1 MSITFSNTIKC
12 SGNAAYSPNDKYFA
26 VTRSLDL
33 LIYETATL
41 KQVNKFSFCDYIEKI
56 QWSNDSN
63 LILIGLFKRGIVE
76 VKQIKKPEWIC
87 RLDDGL
93 IGISSAIFS
102 PDSRN
107 VITVSENNIKMT
119 IWSLSNKTTSYIPF
133 PKFSKKG
140 IAFTSNGN
148 FMALA
153 MKSTTQDEI
162 AVYYLGNW
170 SPLSKFQTKTED
182 LQDIKWSYDNSSILV
197 LESPLLCKVLVYTP
211 VGDLLYEIEPYQFK
225 LGIRNLSLSPNG
237 RFITLGC
244 YDQSTKI
251 YNNISYTLIKNF
263 EHNDQNECFNNNKV
277 NYFKEEGIG
286 KSQYVTLNPPVK
298 VENILPHFSDTK
310 PKIGIRK
317 IEYSYD
323 SNFMA
328 TKNDNM
334 PNVLFIWE
342 MMGMN
347 LHTVIIQSKEIVDFK
362 WSPTFHILFIVTG
375 NNKLYYFTLDSIFV
389 ADLPSTFLPTE
400 IKWNSNGNK
409 FMLKDNNFMVIGD
422 FDSGYNQ
429 EEEEINNEENQPN
442 QEEENK
448 NNDNIPVQ

>member
-1 MSITFSNTIKC
+1 MRICRLFVFTNTIKC

-170 SPLSKFQTKTED
+170 SPLSKFQTKTE
-182 LQDIKWSYDNSSILV
+182 S
-197 LESPLLCKVLVYTP
+197 
-211 VGDLLYEIEPYQFK
+211 
-225 LGIRNLSLSPNG
+225 R
-237 RFITLGC
+237 R
-244 YDQSTKI
+244 
-251 YNNISYTLIKNF
+251 
-263 EHNDQNECFNNNKV
+263 
-277 NYFKEEGIG
+277 
-286 KSQYVTLNPPVK
+286 
-298 VENILPHFSDTK
+298 
-310 PKIGIRK
+310 
-317 IEYSYD
+317 
-323 SNFMA
+323 
-328 TKNDNM
+328 
-334 PNVLFIWE
+334 
-342 MMGMN
+342 
-347 LHTVIIQSKEIVDFK
+347 
-362 WSPTFHILFIVTG
+362 
-375 NNKLYYFTLDSIFV
+375 
-389 ADLPSTFLPTE
+389 
-400 IKWNSNGNK
+400 
-409 FMLKDNNFMVIGD
+409 
-422 FDSGYNQ
+422 
-429 EEEEINNEENQPN
+429 
-442 QEEENK
+442 
-448 NNDNIPVQ
+448 